1 MNKKVPGFHK
11 DSNVTRMKRKQEQAA
26 EFKKNL
32 PETDFN
38 EIPHGLFL
46 RNELMYKVLVKE
58 LEKLGVHHLAGI
70 DKFSLVQV
78 ANTFDLL
85 NEAEK
90 IIDRDGMQQ
99 ELMTREGAVKVIPNP
114 MLQQRNTLLNTL
126 NSQLKNLQLD
136 PASRHELIDVVSN
149 DISNI
154 KLDDDDEAL
163 IELLLSGDK

>member
-1 MNKKVPGFHK
+1 MNKKMPGLHK
-11 DSNVTRMKRKQEQAA
+11 DSNVTRAKRKQEEAE

-32 PETDFN
+32 PQTDFN
-38 EIPHGLFL
+38 EIPQGLFL

-90 IIDRDGMQQ
+90 IIARDGMTQ
-99 ELMTREGAVKVIPNP
+99 ELMTREGAVKVIPNQ

-126 NSQLKNLQLD
+126 NSQLRNLQLD
-136 PASRHELIDVVSN
+136 PASRRELIEVVSN
-149 DISNI
+149 DISNM

-163 IELLLSGDK
+163 IELLMEGAN